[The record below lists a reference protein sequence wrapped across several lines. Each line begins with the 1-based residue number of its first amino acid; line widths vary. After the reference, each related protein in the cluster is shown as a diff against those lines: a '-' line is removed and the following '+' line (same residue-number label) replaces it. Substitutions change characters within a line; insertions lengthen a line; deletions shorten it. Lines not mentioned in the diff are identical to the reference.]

1 MSAELELSAE
11 LGARKIDIDSTFLPI
26 AEDLIDNVFPTPIKY
41 LQTENP
47 QYDPA
52 TGQTTPNVVE
62 YNINA
67 GILSRGRSESG
78 GVAEEYELRL
88 WIHHGP
94 AGLPVLPKTSD
105 RVWYDDVYWKVVKI
119 DPSYSSDDL
128 IASKL
133 LVRAE

>member
-1 MSAELELSAE
+1 M
-11 LGARKIDIDSTFLPI
+11 DIDAVFLPV
-26 AEDLIDNVFPTPIKY
+26 AEELIDSVFPTPIKY

-47 QYDPA
+47 TYDPA

-67 GILSRGRSESG
+67 GILSRGRNEQG

-105 RVWYDDVYWKVVKI
+105 RVFYDNVYWKVFKV
-119 DPSYSSDDL
+119 DPTYSSDDL

>member
-1 MSAELELSAE
+1 M
-11 LGARKIDIDSTFLPI
+11 DIDLTFLPV
-26 AEDLIDNVFPTPIKY
+26 AEELIDEVFPTPIKY

-47 QYDPA
+47 TYDPA

-62 YNINA
+62 YDINA

-105 RVWYDDVYWKVVKI
+105 LVYYDEVYWKVFKV
-119 DPSYSSDDL
+119 DPTYSSEGL
-128 IASKL
+128 IASKI